1 MLIVL
6 FYEQNFPLSS
16 ILEHKLLQ
24 SNKKGKIMLLKV
36 LREEKGVT
44 QAEVA
49 LAIGV
54 ARYTYAKW
62 EQGKAEP
69 CILDIVKLLNYFDCK
84 FEDLVG
90 EENFNN
96 NNSKVKTNDKQ
107 LKFISSFNL
116 LSEDDKNKVLGYI
129 SALQK

>member
-1 MLIVL
+1 
-6 FYEQNFPLSS
+6 
-16 ILEHKLLQ
+16 
-24 SNKKGKIMLLKV
+24 MLLRT

-44 QAEVA
+44 QGEVA

-69 CILDIVKLLNYFDCK
+69 CILDIIKLLNYFDCK

-90 EENFNN
+90 EANIVNVNN
-96 NNSKVKTNDKQ
+96 KTKIQINDKQ
-107 LKFISSFNL
+107 MKLLSSFNL
-116 LSEDDKNKVLGYI
+116 LNEDDQNKVIGYI
-129 SALQK
+129 TALQK